1 MSKNDPRWSL
11 DSSEIAAGGHRW
23 PNLRMLALAGLWILL
38 VGVLFVFSVW
48 VELFEWLYEVTRA
61 HEDWQLDE
69 MLALL
74 LCVGVVSLV
83 FLAIRTRQLGHEIR
97 RREAAER
104 LAHDSA
110 RHDPLTGLANGRR
123 FREALTLAIERAS
136 QSRLNCAVLFIDLD
150 RFKPVNDMHGHAI
163 GDEVLIDVAQ
173 QIAQAAPAGAT
184 AARLGGDE
192 FGIVV
197 PSVPGRESVLFLSQR
212 LSRDIGKVR
221 QVGERQLEVGATV
234 GIAVFPD
241 DGLDANALISAA
253 DQAMYAAKPSR
264 RGLLGRGD
272 LQGSAIAN

>member
-1 MSKNDPRWSL
+1 MSKNDLRWQL
-11 DSSEIAAGGHRW
+11 DSSEIAAGDHRW
-23 PNLRMLALAGLWILL
+23 PDRRVLMLAGLWILV
-38 VGVLFVFSVW
+38 VGGLFAFAVTVN
-48 VELFEWLYEVTRA
+48 LFDWLYQVTRA

-69 MLALL
+69 VLALL

-83 FLAIRTRQLGHEIR
+83 FLAIRTRQLGREIK

-123 FREALTLAIERAS
+123 FREALAHAIESAV
-136 QSRLNCAVLFIDLD
+136 QSRSNCAVLFIDLD
-150 RFKPVNDMHGHAI
+150 RFKPVNDMHGHAV

-192 FGIVV
+192 FGVIV
-197 PSVPGRESVLFLSQR
+197 SAVPGRESVLFLSQR
-212 LSRDIGKVR
+212 LSRDISKVR
-221 QVGERQLEVGATV
+221 QVGEVQLEVGATV

-241 DGLDANALISAA
+241 DGENAEALINAA

-264 RGLLGRGD
+264 RGLSGRGD
-272 LQGSAIAN
+272 LQNSAIAN